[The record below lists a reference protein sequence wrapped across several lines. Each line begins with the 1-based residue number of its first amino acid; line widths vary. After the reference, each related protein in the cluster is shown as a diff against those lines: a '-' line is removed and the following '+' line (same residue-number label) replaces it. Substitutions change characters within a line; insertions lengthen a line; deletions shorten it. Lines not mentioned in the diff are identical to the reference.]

1 MPRTDEEEWEL
12 QHHTSYVFKP
22 ARPALP
28 PWEGSLKHAS
38 TTPPP
43 LPGRSESWRLRHAT
57 VPQPEPEPEPE
68 TRAPVPQPEP
78 EPEVP
83 AAEQSMG
90 GAPPPPP
97 RRDTREEE
105 TRLRLRKEPLARA
118 WGTHEGYLEKKG
130 CVSPACACAYAFGGK
145 E

>member
-28 PWEGSLKHAS
+28 PREGSLKHAS

-57 VPQPEPEPEPE
+57 
-68 TRAPVPQPEP
+68 VPQPEP

-130 CVSPACACAYAFGGK
+130 CVSPACACAYASGGK